1 MTVISC
7 DCVGKLNFKFEAGP
21 EIEFDFVDLKI
32 NDIV

>member
-1 MTVISC
+1 MIVW
-7 DCVGKLNFKFEAGP
+7 GKLNFKFEAGP